1 MGNSYHQTKYAALV
15 LLCAVNFQLYA
26 EAASE
31 LSEWQFEATAMWE
44 SRYVDSGREDLDD
57 SGIASA
63 ELIGS
68 YDGFSLGAWL
78 GVADSEHYEEL
89 NLFAA
94 YGFELGDVGFEV
106 GYTHLEFDPDS
117 GNDDELSIAAEVE
130 VFGGFVVGVGGVYSF
145 EAEGSFVEISLAYPL
160 AFFEERLWLVPSV
173 HEGFDYGY
181 RSESHNGPNHVQ
193 VGLDIEYSLTERT
206 TLIAYVAHSF
216 AQDDV
221 EREDLGDVSWFG
233 LGLNAQF

>member
-15 LLCAVNFQLYA
+15 LLCAVNFQLYG

-31 LSEWQFEATAMWE
+31 LSAWQFEATTMWE

-57 SGIASA
+57 SGIFSG
-63 ELIGS
+63 EVSGS
-68 YDGFSLGAWL
+68 YDALILGAWL
-78 GVADSEHYEEL
+78 GVADSEHYQEL

-94 YGFELGDVGFEV
+94 YGFRIAGVELELA
-106 GYTHLEFDPDS
+106 YTHLEFEPAS
-117 GNDDELSIAAEVE
+117 ENDDELSIEAETE
-130 VFGGFVVGVGGVYSF
+130 VVGGFVLGAGGVYSF
-145 EAEGSFVEISLAYPL
+145 EAEGSFFEIGLAYPIDF
-160 AFFEERLWLVPSV
+160 AEERLWVISSAYA
-173 HEGFDYGY
+173 GFDFGY
-181 RSESHNGPNHVQ
+181 RSHAHDGLNHIQ
-193 VGLDIEYSLTERT
+193 VGLDLEYVVTERT

-233 LGLNAQF
+233 LGLSAQF